1 MESIKKVP
9 EFDIQ
14 PGLKEGAKT
23 KGEIVDIQDGLS
35 RDSVKNPETWKGEMD
50 APAYNVQY
58 KSMET
63 GRISEQILTHPAK
76 GDKLSERSNLAKF
89 KEENGEFPYKG
100 QKVTLIVKD
109 GFERLKL

>member
-35 RDSVKNPETWKGEMD
+35 RDFVKNPETWIPSTDSSGGI
-50 APAYNVQY
+50 PQ
-58 KSMET
+58 T
-63 GRISEQILTHPAK
+63 
-76 GDKLSERSNLAKF
+76 
-89 KEENGEFPYKG
+89 
-100 QKVTLIVKD
+100 
-109 GFERLKL
+109 